1 MLTYT
6 RERIAQWDKVFSKTR
21 QKHRPANYYHRLLEK
36 AYKFLVPRGLRV
48 LELGCGDGS
57 LLAALEPSFG
67 VGIDFSNQAIRTAKS
82 DHPELLLIRAD
93 AHSLPLSVTFDVII
107 LSDLL
112 NDVWDA
118 QLIFE
123 RISKLMHRRTRL
135 ILNTHSRLWQIPL
148 NASETL
154 GLKNRTLLQNWFTV
168 EDIENLFKLTDYE
181 LITHSREVLAPVN
194 IPIISWILNNF
205 LVKLWPFDFFAL
217 TNLLIARP
225 AQANLRETEP
235 PSVSIIVPAR
245 NEAGNIASIFSRTPK
260 LGPSMEI
267 IFVEGHSKD
276 DTFKTIQNEIASN
289 PSQKS
294 SLSKQKGVG
303 KADAVWQG
311 FAAAQNDILMIL
323 DADLSVPPEDL
334 SRFYE
339 ALVSNKAEF
348 VNGARLVYPMENR
361 AMQPANLIG
370 NKAFSLIFSWLLGQ
384 TVKDTLC
391 GTKVIW
397 RADYELLRKNWQP
410 LGTADPFGDFDLLMG
425 ASKLNL
431 KIIDLPIRYR
441 ERTYGQTNISRWRH
455 GWMLLKISF
464 TGAKRLK
471 FQLGA

>member
-6 RERIAQWDKVFSKTR
+6 TERIAQWDRVFSKAR
-21 QKHRPANYYHRLLEK
+21 RKHRFANYYHRLLGR
-36 AYKFLVPRGLRV
+36 AYRFLVPTGLRV

-57 LLAALEPSFG
+57 LLAGLQPSFG
-67 VGIDFSNQAIRTAKS
+67 VGVDFSGQAIRAAKGE
-82 DHPELLLIRAD
+82 HPELMLIQTD
-93 AHSLPLSVTFDVII
+93 AHSLPLSATFDVII

-123 RISKLMHRRTRL
+123 RIAKLMHRRTRL
-135 ILNTHSRLWQIPL
+135 IINTHSRIWQLPL
-148 NASETL
+148 TASETL

-181 LITHSREVLAPVN
+181 LITHSREVLAPINV
-194 IPIISWILNNF
+194 PVVSWLLNNF

-217 TNLLIARP
+217 SNLLIARP
-225 AQANLRETEP
+225 THANLKETEP
-235 PSVSIIVPAR
+235 PSVSVIVPAR

-276 DTFKTIQNEIASN
+276 DTFATIQNEIAGN
-289 PSQKS
+289 PAQKS
-294 SLSKQKGVG
+294 SLFKQSGVG

-334 SRFYE
+334 VRFYE
-339 ALVSNKAEF
+339 ALASNKAEF

-370 NKAFSLIFSWLLGQ
+370 NKAFSLMFSWLLGQ
-384 TVKDTLC
+384 PVKDTLC

-397 RADYELLRKNWQP
+397 RADYELLRKHWQP

-455 GWMLLKISF
+455 GWMLLKISI